1 MTVTHILVT
10 NVLPTGTAF
19 GVLVDNHGES
29 VFIPARI
36 NASMPARLVVGQRL
50 RALIIP
56 NQSHQDRTPWIV
68 LRLEPEAEIETVQ
81 LEPRTR
87 TLSDEILE
95 EIAENGSATLYEIAD
110 SIGHHPDLV
119 RIELENLVQDNRIFS
134 LVVYDLTDPL
144 SVGAKGGGA

>member
-19 GVLVDNHGES
+19 GVLADNHGES

-36 NASMPARLVVGQRL
+36 NASMPARLVVGQRR

-68 LRLEPEAEIETVQ
+68 LQ
-81 LEPRTR
+81 LEDEDATKPRSA
-87 TLSDEILE
+87 LADLILRE
-95 EIAENGSATLYEIAD
+95 LGAQGNSTGDEIAD
-110 SIGHHPDLV
+110 SVGHPADAV
-119 RIELENLVQDNRIFS
+119 ARELQNLVAHKCVTS
-134 LVVYDLTDPL
+134 YVVFDLMDPA
-144 SVGAKGGGA
+144 S

>member
-1 MTVTHILVT
+1 MTISNILVS
-10 NVLPTGTAF
+10 NILPSGTAF
-19 GVLVDNHGES
+19 GVREDNHGES
-29 VFIPARI
+29 VFIPSRVTAGV
-36 NASMPARLVVGQRL
+36 NLKLGQSV

-56 NQSHQDRTPWIV
+56 NQSHQERTPWIV

-110 SIGHHPDLV
+110 GIGHNPDLV
-119 RIELENLVQDNRIFS
+119 RAELENLVQDNRIIS
-134 LVVYDLTDPL
+134 LVVYELTDPL
-144 SVGAKGGGA
+144 SVGAKGGDA